1 VDPSDGVFVSTKV
14 HPSSFLTKMKI
25 STSTAVLMSVLIFWA
40 FGMIVLG
47 RKIIFLVGEKLNKN
61 KEQKVMTNG

>member
-25 STSTAVLMSVLIFWA
+25 STSTAVLMSGLIFWA

>member
-1 VDPSDGVFVSTKV
+1 
-14 HPSSFLTKMKI
+14 MKI